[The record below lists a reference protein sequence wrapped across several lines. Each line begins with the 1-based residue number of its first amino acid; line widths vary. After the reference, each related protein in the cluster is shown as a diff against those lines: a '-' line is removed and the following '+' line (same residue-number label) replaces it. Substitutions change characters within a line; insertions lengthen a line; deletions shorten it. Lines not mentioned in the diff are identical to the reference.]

1 MIVMIVKLCAGIVAA
16 VILPGCG
23 ICSAY
28 NYGVKK
34 KLRWLCGDV
43 WDAVVINTCTDG

>member
-34 KLRWLCGDV
+34 IKMTLW
-43 WDAVVINTCTDG
+43 